1 MSGKGCKK
9 FLQKLCLHSTYLVRI
24 YLETNLMTLGVK
36 EGGGKSD
43 NNPSV
48 AYNNNIHG
56 VWYTMVLMKGT
67 YNQALYQI
75 GSQVFT
81 PFWGEVQ
88 LFFIQYTDSFVFQ
101 SGKATNIFFVK

>member
-9 FLQKLCLHSTYLVRI
+9 FLQKLCIHSTYLVRI

-48 AYNNNIHG
+48 AYNNNVHG

-67 YNQALYQI
+67 DNQALYQI

-81 PFWGEVQ
+81 PFWGNYSYFLFNTRTV
-88 LFFIQYTDSFVFQ
+88 LFFSL
-101 SGKATNIFFVK
+101 GKPQIYFC

>member
-1 MSGKGCKK
+1 
-9 FLQKLCLHSTYLVRI
+9 
-24 YLETNLMTLGVK
+24 MTLGVK

-48 AYNNNIHG
+48 AYNNHVHG

-67 YNQALYQI
+67 DNQALYQI

-81 PFWGEVQ
+81 PFFWELQ
-88 LFFIQYTDSFVFQ
+88 LFYIQQTDSFVFQ